1 MFVERL
7 NVIMKERGVTR
18 TKLLTDLKMGKNQFK
33 FWETGGKP
41 TAATISAIATYFN
54 VSPEYL
60 TGNGALTEQTDLI
73 IKASDEN
80 IAEVTEQEKT
90 LLAMFR
96 STSEEGRLRIIQAVM
111 NIHDE
116 IEKKIATSSENVVG

>member
-7 NVIMKERGVTR
+7 NAIMKERGVTR

-41 TAATISAIATYFN
+41 TAATVSAIATYFN
-54 VSPEYL
+54 VSPDYL
-60 TGNGALTEQTDLI
+60 TGNDTLMERADLI
-73 IKASDEN
+73 LKASDAD
-80 IAEVTEQEKT
+80 ITEQEKT

-116 IEKKIATSSENVVG
+116 IEKKPTISSKSVVG

>member
-7 NVIMKERGVTR
+7 NAIMKERGVTR

-41 TAATISAIATYFN
+41 TAATVSAIATYFN
-54 VSPEYL
+54 VSPDYL
-60 TGNGALTEQTDLI
+60 TGNDTLMERADLI
-73 IKASDEN
+73 LKASDAD
-80 IAEVTEQEKT
+80 ITEQEKT

-116 IEKKIATSSENVVG
+116 IEKKPTTSSESVVG

>member
-1 MFVERL
+1 MFIERL
-7 NVIMKERGVTR
+7 NAIMKERGVTR

-41 TAATISAIATYFN
+41 TAATVSAIATYFN
-54 VSPEYL
+54 VSSDYL
-60 TGNGALTEQTDLI
+60 TGNDTLMERADLI
-73 IKASDEN
+73 LKASDAD
-80 IAEVTEQEKT
+80 ITEQEKT

-116 IEKKIATSSENVVG
+116 I

>member
-7 NVIMKERGVTR
+7 NAIMKERGVTR

-33 FWETGGKP
+33 YWETGGKP

-54 VSPEYL
+54 VSPDYL
-60 TGNGALTEQTDLI
+60 TGNDTLMERADLI
-73 IKASDEN
+73 LKASDAD
-80 IAEVTEQEKT
+80 ITEQEKT

-116 IEKKIATSSENVVG
+116 IEKKPTTSSESVVG